1 MKKFT
6 FQYGEIKSEKQVKL
20 VSRMYKFTFQYGE
33 IKRLQSLKTVSYAPA
48 FTFQYGEIKSGDPC
62 CDRLYGTGIYIPVWR
77 D

>member
-1 MKKFT
+1 
-6 FQYGEIKSEKQVKL
+6 
-20 VSRMYKFTFQYGE
+20 MYKFTFQYGE